1 MRPFLLLIALS
12 FRSLLRDKMF
22 LPILVW
28 AGLLILV
35 TTILSDLG
43 ISDYGQVVFQI
54 AHFGLHVTGVFVTL
68 IWGSRLICEAKSS
81 GGVEAQLSTAYPR
94 TLWLLATYLGLAVA
108 LLSFVV
114 SFLAIWTVWI
124 SYQKFTIPSFD
135 AYLAFFLLWFI
146 WLIVGALVFFFGSF
160 ARQGVAVFGA
170 LCLWLLG
177 MGSSFLS
184 SGVGTGDD
192 KSLVL
197 IVWQKIAPLW
207 NFSGLN
213 ASNSVYVGDSLSF
226 WLATPAVLQAVGV
239 ICVLIGLAVYF
250 FETKDIH

>member
-1 MRPFLLLIALS
+1 MRPFLLLAALS

-28 AGLLILV
+28 VGMLILI

-54 AHFGLHVTGVFVTL
+54 AHFGLHVTGVFITL

-94 TLWLLATYLGLAVA
+94 TLWITATYLGLAVA

-114 SFLAIWTVWI
+114 LFIAIWTVWI
-124 SYQKFTIPSFD
+124 SLQKFTLPSFD
-135 AYLAFFLLWFI
+135 AYMAFFLLWFV
-146 WLIVGALVFFFGSF
+146 WLVVGALVFFFGSF

-170 LCLWLLG
+170 LCLWMLG
-177 MGSSFLS
+177 MGSRFLS
-184 SGVGTGDD
+184 GGNSGED
-192 KSLVL
+192 SIVL
-197 IVWQKIAPLW
+197 ALWQKVSPFW
-207 NFSGLN
+207 DFSGLN
-213 ASNSVYVGDSLSF
+213 VSNSLYLGESVSLYAVG
-226 WLATPAVLQAVGV
+226 PAIIQAVG
-239 ICVLIGLAVYF
+239 IMLVLIGLAVYL